1 MAGTTTNDQKHKVWQ
16 KVSDIFNNETGH
28 NLDAIKSRKL
38 FQRLK
43 SEEKKVHLQVMIIV
57 VILNNLQKHD
67 ADINKQFDKDCGK
80 TGGGTGPRIVE

>member
-43 SEEKKVHLQVMIIV
+43 SEEKKVHLQVMMILINSLTKIV
-57 VILNNLQKHD
+57 ARLEEGLGQ
-67 ADINKQFDKDCGK
+67 G
-80 TGGGTGPRIVE
+80 

>member
-43 SEEKKVHLQVMIIV
+43 GEEKKVHLQGR
-57 VILNNLQKHD
+57 KS
-67 ADINKQFDKDCGK
+67 
-80 TGGGTGPRIVE
+80 

>member
-43 SEEKKVHLQVMIIV
+43 GEEKKVHSYTS
-57 VILNNLQKHD
+57 NDNHSY
-67 ADINKQFDKDCGK
+67 F
-80 TGGGTGPRIVE
+80 E